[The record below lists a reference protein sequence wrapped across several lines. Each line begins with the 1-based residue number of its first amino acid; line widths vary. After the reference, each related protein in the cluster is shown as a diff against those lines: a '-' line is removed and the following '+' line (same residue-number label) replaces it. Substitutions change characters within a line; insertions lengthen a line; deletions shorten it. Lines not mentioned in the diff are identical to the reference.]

1 MRRVVQIINSIIY
14 SCTYII
20 YNDIKKKVW
29 LVDCG
34 DVRPIINN
42 IPKGYLLRGVLLT
55 HTHYDHC
62 YGLNSLL
69 DYYPTMKVYTN
80 SFGLKALQS
89 PKLNL
94 SKYHDN
100 ISNFVIRRINN
111 VEDYNKIPDV
121 NVKIILTPGH
131 DPSCLSF
138 IIEEYLFTGDSY
150 IPGCGIVTTFPSSD
164 RSEALISLD
173 IIKKYEYAGYIICP
187 GHAVEKVNL

>member
-1 MRRVVQIINSIIY
+1 MSRIVQIINSIIS

-20 YNDIKKKVW
+20 YNDAKKEIW

-34 DVRPIINN
+34 DVKPIINN
-42 IPKGYLLRGVLLT
+42 ISKGYSLRGVLLT

-69 DYYPTMKVYTN
+69 DYYPTIKVYTN

-94 SKYHDN
+94 SRYHED
-100 ISNFVIRRINN
+100 IPCFVINEISSI
-111 VEDYNKIPDV
+111 EDFSKIAGLGLT
-121 NVKIILTPGH
+121 IIPTPGH

-138 IIEEYLFTGDSY
+138 IIDKFLFTGDSY
-150 IPGCGIVTTFPSSD
+150 IPGYKVITTFPNSNRRDAFMS
-164 RSEALISLD
+164 ID
-173 IIKKYEYAGYIICP
+173 IIKKYEADGYIICP
-187 GHAVEKVNL
+187 GHFVKKS

>member
-1 MRRVVQIINSIIY
+1 MSRVVQIINSIIS

-20 YNDIKKKVW
+20 YNDTKEEVW

-42 IPKGYLLRGVLLT
+42 ISKGYSLRGVLFT

-69 DYYPTMKVYTN
+69 DYYPAMKVYTN

-94 SKYHDN
+94 SRYHEE
-100 ISNFVIRRINN
+100 IPSFVINETSSI
-111 VEDYNKIPDV
+111 EDFSKIADPSL
-121 NVKIILTPGH
+121 KIIPTPGH

-138 IIEEYLFTGDSY
+138 IVDKFLFTGDSY
-150 IPGCGIVTTFPSSD
+150 IPGSKVITTFPNSNRRD
-164 RSEALISLD
+164 AFISID
-173 IIKKYEYAGYIICP
+173 IIKKYEADDYIIYP
-187 GHAVEKVNL
+187 GHFVEKG